1 MNSIKDQATREP
13 LPHHLPCQNREMG
26 DCVGVPGVEEK
37 NKHSRVTPT
46 GGAVLRD
53 GTFLELVRNPQN
65 GAEGVLLHR
74 ARRDDT
80 IAGEVSYKGCNYMP
94 SDGARS
100 IRHLPS
106 TPEPYGTTAA
116 LFNRLV
122 EFIAKFSGM
131 DEEE

>member
-53 GTFLELVRNPQN
+53 GTFLELVRNRKTAPRGCFSTGLGATTQSLEKSRIKAAITCRVTGPEAFGISRQLRNRTALPQ
-65 GAEGVLLHR
+65 H
-74 ARRDDT
+74 
-80 IAGEVSYKGCNYMP
+80 C
-94 SDGARS
+94 
-100 IRHLPS
+100 S
-106 TPEPYGTTAA
+106 TGW
-116 LFNRLV
+116 
-122 EFIAKFSGM
+122 
-131 DEEE
+131 